1 VVLVRGVRPEEY
13 RLNKDT
19 PENPGCLKNQWIQV
33 LASDFVDHHECRSTT
48 VAFVTSC
55 RDGKNTT
62 SGKAITSLN
71 VGCNGESSIAV
82 CNSVTQK
89 EVGTPNCGGNGNSLV
104 SCEATTNNGD
114 RC

>member
-1 VVLVRGVRPEEY
+1 MGTSYLAGTGLADTGHCGSCPSSTTVRPEEY

-33 LASDFVDHHECRSTT
+33 LASDFVDDHECRSTT

-62 SGKAITSLN
+62 SGKAITGFN
-71 VGCNGESSIAV
+71 VGCNSESTIAV
-82 CNSVTQK
+82 CNSVTQ
-89 EVGTPNCGGNGNSLV
+89 
-104 SCEATTNNGD
+104 
-114 RC
+114 